1 MGPYNL
7 RPRFEPTTY
16 GIRRKNVKYS
26 TTTIRR
32 DGKCLPVFPEYYNFP
47 DISVC
52 TNISIYHECALQAF
66 TKTGLKKVFET
77 PGVFRVLYII
87 GHMG

>member
-1 MGPYNL
+1 M
-7 RPRFEPTTY
+7 TY

-26 TTTIRR
+26 TITSSR
-32 DGKCLPVFPEYYNFP
+32 DGKCLPVIPEYYNFP

-52 TNISIYHECALQAF
+52 TNIFIYHVCAVQAF
-66 TKTGLKKVFET
+66 TTTGLKKLLET
-77 PGVFRVLYII
+77 PGVFRVLNIT